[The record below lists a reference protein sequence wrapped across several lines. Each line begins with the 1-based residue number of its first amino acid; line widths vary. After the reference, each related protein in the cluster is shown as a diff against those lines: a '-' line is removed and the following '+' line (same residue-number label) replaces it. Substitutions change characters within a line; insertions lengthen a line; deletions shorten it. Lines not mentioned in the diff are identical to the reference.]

1 MYYYVI
7 EVGRDVKF
15 QSYIYLVALLWCF
28 FGLSNAGFAQQ
39 NLRHKTL
46 KIDRDT
52 VHIDS
57 LVMVPGSFQIIG
69 LDQDDYFI
77 DHAQSLFIRRTA
89 ETTGSFMV
97 TYRVFPSSLS
107 QTYFNKDTSIYF
119 KPGNAE
125 ADPFRYVA
133 EPDLSNNIFG
143 NGLNKTG
150 SISRGINFGNR
161 QNLSVNSN
169 LNLQMSGKIAPD
181 VSVLASVT
189 DDNIPIQPQGN
200 TQQLQDFDQVY
211 IKVFNEDS
219 WELTAGDFWL
229 YKPNGYFMDYKK
241 RAQGGSFT
249 GKLNLTD
256 QDNGP
261 FLKTQASG
269 AISKGKFARNQ
280 IQGVEGNQGPYRL
293 TGINNEPF
301 IIVLS
306 GTERV
311 FIDGRLLTR
320 GQENDYVIDY
330 NTSEITFTP
339 KNMIT
344 KDRRIIVEFQYSDQ
358 NYARSLFQVAN
369 QFESKKWSAWLNVY
383 SEQDAKNQ
391 PLQIQLNE
399 DQRQILSDAG
409 DNISQAFAS
418 SVDTAEFSENRLLY
432 EMRDTIAG
440 TGTYT
445 ILVFSINE
453 DSSLYKANFSDVG
466 ENNGNYVLD
475 EITAIG
481 RTYRWIEPIGGV
493 PQGDHEP
500 VILLP
505 APNKRQMVTAGTE
518 FRYNDKSK
526 IGFEGAMSN
535 DDLNTFSSLDAGDNI
550 GTAMKAYW
558 ESTIDLSK
566 KSSIS
571 FGSEAEYQQSTF
583 KSIERFRA
591 VEFSRNWNVQNVNI
605 SSDQWLANANVGF
618 NQSGLGSVRY
628 GFNTFLAGSAYQ
640 GFKNDL
646 FVNLGQRDWGVRAN
660 GSYLISNGN
669 ENTDFIRH
677 KALLFKSF
685 KSIKIS
691 YQDEH
696 EYNIREVLS
705 SKSGYQFYD
714 GKFAI
719 GTGDSTKNKFEIY
732 ARQRLDKKI
741 DSTGSLARSA
751 IAQQFGGSAHFLKSR
766 AHQLKLNVAYRE
778 LRILDTSLI
787 NTQPEN
793 TLLSR
798 LEHKLKLFKGAIST
812 STFYEIGSGLE
823 LKREFVYVEVQP
835 GQGTHTWIDYN
846 EDGVKNLNE
855 FEIAAF
861 NDQASYI
868 RIFSPTNEYV
878 KTFSNQFSQSVFLK
892 PKQIWR
898 KEKGVKGLLSRF
910 SNQFVFRT
918 NRKTSSSLLE
928 DLYNPFKDAVN
939 DTNLITVSSSLR
951 NTVYFNRT
959 NQKFGMDYG
968 YQKTDGKSLLTSGF
982 DTRSQAY
989 HQIRTR
995 WNLTR
1000 KYTFQ
1005 SDLEF
1010 GNKYNLADYVSGRNY
1025 DIDYQSYLLRL
1036 AFQPN
1041 TAFRIALEGT
1051 YENKLN
1057 TFGSDGEEAKIANGG
1072 IDFRYNVIDKG
1083 SISGKFNLIYNDYT
1097 GEDNTTISYEMLDGL
1112 KTGQNM
1118 TWNVLYQR
1126 SLGKNMQLNLNYT
1139 GRKSPDAPTVH
1150 TGGVQVRALF

>member
-1 MYYYVI
+1 MNCRWYISLACCLVI
-7 EVGRDVKF
+7 
-15 QSYIYLVALLWCF
+15 LL
-28 FGLSNAGFAQQ
+28 GVSNKGFAQQ
-39 NLRHKTL
+39 KLRHKKLTINTDSV
-46 KIDRDT
+46 K
-52 VHIDS
+52 IDS
-57 LVMVPGSFQIIG
+57 LIIVPESFQIMG
-69 LDQDDYFI
+69 LEATAYQIDY
-77 DHAQSLFIRRTA
+77 SKSVFIRNSKDLEGTYI
-89 ETTGSFMV
+89 V
-97 TYRVFPSSLS
+97 TYRVFPAELS

-119 KPGNAE
+119 KAGNAQ
-125 ADPFRYVA
+125 DNPFRYVA
-133 EPDLSNNIFG
+133 EQDLSNNIFG

-150 SISRGINFGNR
+150 SISRGVNFGNR

-169 LNLQMSGKIAPD
+169 LNLQMSGKIAPG

-211 IKVFNEDS
+211 IKVFNDDT

-229 YKPNGYFMDYKK
+229 YKPKGYFMDYKK
-241 RAQGGSFT
+241 RAQGGSFA
-249 GKLNLTD
+249 GKIKLNAED
-256 QDNGP
+256 GGP
-261 FLKTQASG
+261 ILKTQASG

-280 IQGVEGNQGPYRL
+280 IQGIEGNQGPYRL
-293 TGINNEPF
+293 NGANNEPF

-311 FIDGRLLTR
+311 FIDGKLLTR

-369 QFESKKWSAWLNVY
+369 QFDSKKWSAWLNVY

-391 PLQIQLNE
+391 PLQIQLND
-399 DQRQILSDAG
+399 DQKQVLADVR

-418 SVDTAEFSENRLLY
+418 SVDTAEFSDDRLLY

-440 TGTYT
+440 SGTYS
-445 ILVFSINE
+445 ILVFSVNE
-453 DSSLYKANFSDVG
+453 DSSLYKASFSDVG
-466 ENNGNYVLD
+466 DNNGNYVLD
-475 EITAIG
+475 DITAIG
-481 RTYRWIEPIGGV
+481 RTYRWVEPVGGQ

-518 FRYNDKSK
+518 YRYGKNNR
-526 IGFEGAMSN
+526 IGIEGAMSN
-535 DDLNTFSSLDAGDNI
+535 DDVNTFSNLDRADNI
-550 GTAMKAYW
+550 GTALKAYW
-558 ESTIDLSK
+558 ESTMTLNK
-566 KSSIS
+566 KSTLTL
-571 FGSEAEYQQSTF
+571 GTEAEYQQSTF

-591 VEFSRNWNVQNVNI
+591 VEFSRNWNVQNTNLET
-605 SSDQWLANANVGF
+605 DQWLGNANIGF
-618 NQSGLGSVRY
+618 NRQGLGTVGY
-628 GFNTFLAGSAYQ
+628 QFNTFLAGSAYQ
-640 GFKNDL
+640 GYKNDL
-646 FVNLGQRDWGVRAN
+646 RVNLGKRDWGARVN
-660 GSYLISNGN
+660 GSYLISNGE

-677 KALLFKSF
+677 KALLFKTLKF
-685 KSIKIS
+685 IRLS

-696 EYNIREVLS
+696 EYNIRLAQNT
-705 SKSGYQFYD
+705 KSGYQFYD

-719 GTGDSTKNKFEIY
+719 GTGDSTKNKFEVY
-732 ARQRLDKKI
+732 VRQRLDKKVNQLGTL
-741 DSTGSLARSA
+741 SKSA
-751 IAQQFGGSAHFLKSR
+751 IAQHYGGSANFMKSR
-766 AHQLKLNVAYRE
+766 TNQLKLNVAYRE
-778 LRILDTSLI
+778 LRILDTALI
-787 NTQPEN
+787 TAQPEN
-793 TLLSR
+793 TLLGR

-846 EDGVKNLNE
+846 EDGIKDLNE

-898 KEKGVKGLLSRF
+898 KESGIKGLLSRF

-918 NRKTSSSLLE
+918 NRKTSSALLE
-928 DLYNPFKDAVN
+928 DLYNPFKSAVA
-939 DTNLITVSSSLR
+939 DTNLISVTSSLR

-959 NQKFGMDYG
+959 NQKFGMDYS
-968 YQKTDGKSLLTSGF
+968 YQQTDGKSLLTSGF
-982 DTRSQAY
+982 DTRSQAF
-989 HQIRTR
+989 HQVRTR
-995 WNLTR
+995 WNLNR

-1005 SDLEF
+1005 SDLEL

-1025 DIDYQSYLLRL
+1025 DINYQSYLLRL

-1051 YENKLN
+1051 YETKLN
-1057 TFGSDGEEAKIANGG
+1057 VFGSDREAADIVNGG

-1083 SISGKFNLIYNDYT
+1083 SVSGKFNLIYNDYT

-1139 GRKSPDAPTVH
+1139 GRKSPDTPTVH